1 MPALPVLCREVLTET
16 LRDSVIPRD
25 AVQADVLTT
34 FKFDGFLTL
43 AAMRALMM
51 LFFLVAIIV
60 AALWRVVEVADPDP
74 EPDDKCQ
81 RCQKPESLPQQVPVA
96 VDKLLSTEGLFPL
109 DDCQEL
115 PLQGLP
121 ADLPCICPPYMKATQ
136 GARLSVALP
145 VTEHGCDVLGLGASR
160 SLRGPPSRLL
170 TANLRLEGSTGALEL
185 REQDR
190 DVLCLQERSLDAVKT
205 RTKATQAAPTG
216 STNSV
221 VISSVV
227 IGISFDCFAG
237 DTARQRY
244 LLQSESTKSAV
255 ALPTPQIDFNEKS
268 GSPRLTQLMRPG
280 RGMMAADCVDSLGA
294 TNSTGTL
301 PSGAAFHQEQLDD
314 FEQLHGTPPIIT
326 ESEPGGKYEL
336 SPLHAESPTE
346 VQSQSYA
353 RGFMQQKHNPRA
365 NIEPQTLESRRGR
378 KVKEDGD
385 SHTPSLHE
393 QAMDVKQAGEVR
405 AAETSQHRASDG
417 GESTGSKVKVDGDSR
432 TPSSYEQ
439 AMDVKQAGE
448 VHAAETQS
456 TSQHRASDGGESTGS
471 KVKEDGDSHTPSLHE
486 QAMDVKQAGEVRAAE
501 AQSMSQ
507 HRASDAGESTGS
519 KVKEDGDSHT
529 PSSHE
534 EAMHVKQAGE
544 VHAAETQSSSQEA
557 VQGEGRAADPF
568 GQSRKQAI
576 DQTSNTKAYAD
587 EPSMAAMERR
597 PQTAANGSNEPREP
611 DTDDTGICNKPP
623 PPPWERLY
631 QTKVGIV
638 TSEKSDQVEPRPRP
652 TAEDQELFSLR
663 NEVFLLRREL
673 AILQSDPQ
681 PQIST
686 SVAFNPPMRFGS
698 GTPSRRQ
705 VSASASRRPKGM
717 KSNDLL
723 SLRAERDQLLLQRSE
738 MSLKATAHT
747 ETTKTGSKSS

>member
-1 MPALPVLCREVLTET
+1 MSR
-16 LRDSVIPRD
+16 
-25 AVQADVLTT
+25 
-34 FKFDGFLTL
+34 
-43 AAMRALMM
+43 
-51 LFFLVAIIV
+51 
-60 AALWRVVEVADPDP
+60 
-74 EPDDKCQ
+74 
-81 RCQKPESLPQQVPVA
+81 PQ
-96 VDKLLSTEGLFPL
+96 
-109 DDCQEL
+109 
-115 PLQGLP
+115 
-121 ADLPCICPPYMKATQ
+121 
-136 GARLSVALP
+136 
-145 VTEHGCDVLGLGASR
+145 
-160 SLRGPPSRLL
+160 
-170 TANLRLEGSTGALEL
+170 
-185 REQDR
+185 
-190 DVLCLQERSLDAVKT
+190 
-205 RTKATQAAPTG
+205 
-216 STNSV
+216 
-221 VISSVV
+221 
-227 IGISFDCFAG
+227 
-237 DTARQRY
+237 
-244 LLQSESTKSAV
+244 
-255 ALPTPQIDFNEKS
+255 
-268 GSPRLTQLMRPG
+268 
-280 RGMMAADCVDSLGA
+280 
-294 TNSTGTL
+294 TL

-353 RGFMQQKHNPRA
+353 RGSDVLLAREIHTPRENSLTSRDQRGA
-365 NIEPQTLESRRGR
+365 SDAGESMGSKVKEDGDSHMPSSHEEAMDVKQAGEVHAAEAQSTSQHRASDAGESTGS

-385 SHTPSLHE
+385 SHTPSLHEQAMDVKQAGEVRAAEAQSTSQHRASDAGDSFVAKEDGDSRTSASHE

-576 DQTSNTKAYAD
+576 DQTSNTKALGGSAAKSSD
-587 EPSMAAMERR
+587 GRGVKPVRHVNRERVDPRGKIMDKRSKTPEPGAIKQEA
-597 PQTAANGSNEPREP
+597 Q
-611 DTDDTGICNKPP
+611 
-623 PPPWERLY
+623 
-631 QTKVGIV
+631 GIV
-638 TSEKSDQVEPRPRP
+638 ALCAQYSSCGTIFGLTEH
-652 TAEDQELFSLR
+652 
-663 NEVFLLRREL
+663 L
-673 AILQSDPQ
+673 AGTDSAH
-681 PQIST
+681 
-686 SVAFNPPMRFGS
+686 VAGIR
-698 GTPSRRQ
+698 
-705 VSASASRRPKGM
+705 
-717 KSNDLL
+717 SN
-723 SLRAERDQLLLQRSE
+723 
-738 MSLKATAHT
+738 AH
-747 ETTKTGSKSS
+747 SI